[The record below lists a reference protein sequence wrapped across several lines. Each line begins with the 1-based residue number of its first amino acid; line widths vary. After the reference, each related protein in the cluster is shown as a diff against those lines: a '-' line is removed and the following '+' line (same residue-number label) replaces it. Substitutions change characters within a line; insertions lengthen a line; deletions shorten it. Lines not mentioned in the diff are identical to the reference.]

1 MFIFAANTECP
12 PPDPPELARRI
23 MAIYD
28 GEDDGHD
35 YDDDSIGMDNTH
47 VDENHLNSR
56 KTPPESRENCKSPD
70 DDNIKQE
77 TSASNTTGSITP
89 SLTNSRTAHLIGHTG
104 STLNVPMRRGFQR
117 DGLLDYRLLDAA
129 RMEER

>member
-1 MFIFAANTECP
+1 
-12 PPDPPELARRI
+12 

-35 YDDDSIGMDNTH
+35 FDDDSIGMDSTH

-56 KTPPESRENCKSPD
+56 KTPLEGRENCKSPD

-77 TSASNTTGSITP
+77 MSTSNTPVSTTP
-89 SLTNSRTAHLIGHTG
+89 SLISSRTAHLIGHPG
-104 STLNVPMRRGFQR
+104 STLNNPMRRFQR